1 MSIRIRAASKPD
13 SGTCPW
19 RVDGRTIS
27 HISSRQGITYP
38 LDQVFRQHSTTQQVY
53 DQVARS
59 LIADVVSGFNSTV
72 FAYVGSRGY
81 GEGRK
86 YWGKIKRRERA
97 AVRGHIYDQA
107 ELLAGQGG
115 GMRKSR
121 VVA

>member
-1 MSIRIRAASKPD
+1 MTRSHAASSPMSI
-13 SGTCPW
+13 
-19 RVDGRTIS
+19 
-27 HISSRQGITYP
+27 
-38 LDQVFRQHSTTQQVY
+38 
-53 DQVARS
+53 
-59 LIADVVSGFNSTV
+59 VSGFNSTV

-81 GEGRK
+81 GEGRE